1 MLQKKLA
8 SQQVTDLCNAVI
20 SKAQILQMINYHIGT
35 LTSDELTQTN
45 LVIEKVSCHSKLKC
59 IMKHMSIQQSKL
71 EGKHA
76 LSAQSIVFVQQEA
89 ANIAIPYSCGT
100 AVV

>member
-1 MLQKKLA
+1 LSIDTNAAKKLA

-45 LVIEKVSCHSKLKC
+45 LS
-59 IMKHMSIQQSKL
+59 
-71 EGKHA
+71 
-76 LSAQSIVFVQQEA
+76 
-89 ANIAIPYSCGT
+89 Y
-100 AVV
+100 